1 MAFSS
6 VLCVC
11 NAIKGIDMG
20 FFSNIL
26 EKLGMKDA
34 AAAPVI
40 TPPAETKTEVPAS
53 SAAPAPIAMVDV
65 MTLLAEKAAAHPE
78 KLNWKTSIVDLLK
91 LLGLDS
97 SLAARKELA
106 KELYCPDDKMADSAQ
121 MNMWLHKNVLGHIA
135 ANGGNIPKELL

>member
-1 MAFSS
+1 
-6 VLCVC
+6 
-11 NAIKGIDMG
+11 MG

-26 EKLGMKDA
+26 EKLGMKEA

-40 TPPAETKTEVPAS
+40 TPPAAVA
-53 SAAPAPIAMVDV
+53 AAPAPAAVAAAPAEPVVQPIAMVDV
-65 MTLLAEKAAAHPE
+65 MTLLAEKAAKHPE

-106 KELYCPDDKMADSAQ
+106 KELYCPDELMADSAK

-135 ANGGNIPKELL
+135 ANGGNIPAELL

>member
-1 MAFSS
+1 
-6 VLCVC
+6 
-11 NAIKGIDMG
+11 MG

-26 EKLGMKDA
+26 EKLGMKEA

-40 TPPAETKTEVPAS
+40 VPPAAAAPVAE
-53 SAAPAPIAMVDV
+53 AAPAAPTAPVVNPIAMVDV
-65 MTLLAEKAAAHPE
+65 MALLTDKAAKHPE

-106 KELYCPDDKMADSAQ
+106 KELYCPDEKMADSAQ
-121 MNMWLHKNVLGHIA
+121 MNMWLHKQVLGHIA

>member
-1 MAFSS
+1 M
-6 VLCVC
+6 
-11 NAIKGIDMG
+11 DMG

-26 EKLGMKDA
+26 EKLGMKEA

-40 TPPAETKTEVPAS
+40 TPPAAAVATA
-53 SAAPAPIAMVDV
+53 AAPAPAAAPAAPVVNAISMVDV
-65 MTLLAEKAAAHPE
+65 VALLTEKAASHPE

-106 KELYCPDDKMADSAQ
+106 KELYCPDELMADSAK

-135 ANGGNIPKELL
+135 ANGGNIPAELL

>member
-1 MAFSS
+1 
-6 VLCVC
+6 
-11 NAIKGIDMG
+11 MG

-26 EKLGMKDA
+26 EKLGMKEA

-40 TPPAETKTEVPAS
+40 TPPAA
-53 SAAPAPIAMVDV
+53 AAPAPSTVAAPAPVAAPAAPAVQPIAMVDV

-121 MNMWLHKNVLGHIA
+121 MNMWLHKNVLAHIA
-135 ANGGNIPKELL
+135 ANGGNIPEELL

>member
-1 MAFSS
+1 
-6 VLCVC
+6 
-11 NAIKGIDMG
+11 MG

-26 EKLGMKDA
+26 EKLGMKEA

-40 TPPAETKTEVPAS
+40 TPPAAPAAAAPTDAPA
-53 SAAPAPIAMVDV
+53 AAPAAPVVNSISMVDV
-65 MTLLAEKAAAHPE
+65 MTLLTEKAASHPE

-106 KELYCPDDKMADSAQ
+106 KELYCPDELMADSAQ

-135 ANGGNIPKELL
+135 ANGGNIPAELL

>member
-1 MAFSS
+1 
-6 VLCVC
+6 
-11 NAIKGIDMG
+11 MG

-26 EKLGMKDA
+26 EKLGMKEA

-40 TPPAETKTEVPAS
+40 TPPAVA
-53 SAAPAPIAMVDV
+53 AAPAPVSAPAPVEAVPAEPVVNSITMVDV
-65 MTLLAEKAAAHPE
+65 AALMAEKAAKHPE

-106 KELYCPDDKMADSAQ
+106 KELYCPEEKMADSAQ
-121 MNMWLHKNVLGHIA
+121 MNMWLHKNVLAHIA